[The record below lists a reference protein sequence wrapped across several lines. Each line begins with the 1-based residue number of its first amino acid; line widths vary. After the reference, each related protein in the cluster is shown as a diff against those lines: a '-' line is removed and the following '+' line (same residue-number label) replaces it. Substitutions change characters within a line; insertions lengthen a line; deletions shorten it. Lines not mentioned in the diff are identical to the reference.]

1 MLLLSCA
8 YCVPL
13 NNNTCI
19 FPIFRLWVLCIHL
32 RRIPVF
38 LKEGMKQRKKTQ
50 EDIGEE

>member
-32 RRIPVF
+32 RRIPYVHHKLSLESVF
-38 LKEGMKQRKKTQ
+38 
-50 EDIGEE
+50 